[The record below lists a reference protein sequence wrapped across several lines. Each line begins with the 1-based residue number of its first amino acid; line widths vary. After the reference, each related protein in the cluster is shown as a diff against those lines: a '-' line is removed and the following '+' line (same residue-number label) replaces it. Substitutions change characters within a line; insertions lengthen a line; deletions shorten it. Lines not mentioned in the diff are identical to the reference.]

1 MPALL
6 DLVAAGIGHAA
17 LGEDVLKVY
26 EQPQRRS
33 SSRPLRPQLASTLCL
48 VTPAQR
54 RATPLMRAVA
64 AKLVALLGAMLIT
77 HSC

>member
-1 MPALL
+1 MAGVQLNIGWEVSSVPALL

-26 EQPQRRS
+26 EQPQRLVVT
-33 SSRPLRPQLASTLCL
+33 PFANPQLASTLCL

-54 RATPLMRAVA
+54 RATP
-64 AKLVALLGAMLIT
+64 
-77 HSC
+77 